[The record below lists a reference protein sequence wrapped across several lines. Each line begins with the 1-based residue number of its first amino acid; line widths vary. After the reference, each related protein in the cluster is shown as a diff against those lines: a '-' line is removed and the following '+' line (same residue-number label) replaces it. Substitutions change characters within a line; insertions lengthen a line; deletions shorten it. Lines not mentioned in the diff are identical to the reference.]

1 MTEGES
7 ERQLER
13 QSGGEETGASSVRF
27 WLGGAA
33 GAIYALLVGL
43 PQMDAGKYSGLVS
56 VAGTLVFTVLS
67 VVLVMQVA
75 RLRLDWR
82 AEVAGLVVAGGVWM
96 LADRAAGIGKVE
108 QLYAGAGG
116 SVAFIFSCLMGGRLL
131 SRILRERNI
140 LLPVAGVAI
149 LADIFTVFV
158 GPAGKALAKAPQLV
172 QKFSVGLPTA
182 GSAVPG
188 AHLPPTVGTM
198 GLGDFIFLALFL
210 TAAARFGF
218 PLRRGGRIIAT
229 LVCVALAAYL
239 LLPPILP
246 GIPLLPL
253 IGGGFLIAYWRRF
266 DLSKAERQA
275 LLWGGLFLVALLAAA
290 GWAMKK

>member
-1 MTEGES
+1 M
-7 ERQLER
+7 
-13 QSGGEETGASSVRF
+13 
-27 WLGGAA
+27 
-33 GAIYALLVGL
+33 
-43 PQMDAGKYSGLVS
+43 
-56 VAGTLVFTVLS
+56 LS

-82 AEVAGLVVAGGVWM
+82 AEVAGLEVAGGVWM

-182 GSAVPG
+182 GAAVPG

-218 PLRRGGRIIAT
+218 PLRRARRVVGDQDVARNTACGDRREGDRDGATCPGSQRRAAVAGLIEQAHQWGTRGR
-229 LVCVALAAYL
+229 
-239 LLPPILP
+239 
-246 GIPLLPL
+246 
-253 IGGGFLIAYWRRF
+253 
-266 DLSKAERQA
+266 D
-275 LLWGGLFLVALLAAA
+275 A
-290 GWAMKK
+290 GDG